1 VCRQKQKLQN
11 FLRVLVRLR
20 FCCCLDG
27 ETGGDGLDDE
37 ALLALGCSRE
47 ADAER
52 SREDDGDRVPGW
64 SAGKLSADCSLPM
77 E

>member
-1 VCRQKQKLQN
+1 
-11 FLRVLVRLR
+11 VLVRLR
-20 FCCCLDG
+20 FCCGLDG
-27 ETGGDGLDDE
+27 ESGGDGLDDE

-52 SREDDGDRVPGW
+52 SGEDDGDRVPGW